1 MEGTKMSFKNAAVF
15 SVLMAGSV
23 FAAGA
28 QDIFTC
34 KVGRYEVSLLVERS
48 GPGNTGIL
56 IGADDALKKKYIPSG
71 TYTSQVNAFLI
82 KSPERALVVDTGF
95 GEKLFDNIRSLGVSP
110 EKVEAVLLTHMHGD
124 HIGGLAK
131 DGRMSFPGAE
141 VFLAVKEKDYWL
153 PANEKPRN
161 EGAAQALAPYG
172 GKVKTFTPGEIGS
185 RIAELFPGL
194 TPIAAYGHTPG
205 HTAFL
210 LQSEGQSLLIWG
222 DLVHV
227 MDIQIPAPDIS
238 VTYDV
243 DPGEAR
249 KTREKIF
256 DYAAKN
262 KIPITGMHLASPGIG
277 LLEALPGGGYR
288 FTPVGN

>member
-1 MEGTKMSFKNAAVF
+1 MRNVVVV
-15 SVLMAGSV
+15 SVLVAGGV
-23 FAAGA
+23 LAAGA
-28 QDIFTC
+28 QEILTY

-48 GPGNTGIL
+48 GAGNTGIL
-56 IGADDALKKKYIPSG
+56 IGADEALQKKHMPSG
-71 TYTSQVNAFLI
+71 TYTSQVNVFLI

-95 GEKLFDNIRSLGVSP
+95 GAKLFDGLQSLGVDP
-110 EKVEAVLLTHMHGD
+110 AAVEAVLLTHMHGD

-131 DGRMSFPGAE
+131 DGRAAFPGAE
-141 VFLAVKEKDYWL
+141 VFLAAREKDYWL
-153 PANEKPRN
+153 PAKAKPQN
-161 EGAAQALAPYG
+161 DGAARALAPYA

-185 RIAELFPGL
+185 RVAELFPGV

-210 LQSEGQSLLIWG
+210 VRSEGKSLLIWG

-227 MDIQIPAPDIS
+227 MDIQIPVPDIS

-243 DPGEAR
+243 DPDAAR
-249 KTREKIF
+249 VTRKKIF

-277 LLEALPGGGYR
+277 LLEALPEGGYR
-288 FTPVGN
+288 FTPVKN